1 MKFTLFELP
10 ASFWAEYVNRRPAWG
25 PLGELTYRRTYS
37 RSIEGL
43 YDRHSSIAQTY
54 GLTSEEWWLT
64 VLRVV
69 EGTYGWQ
76 RAWCLENGRPWSEER
91 ALYSAKVMYDLIFN
105 FKFLPP
111 GRGLWS
117 MGTPLLERSGAAANN
132 CGYITTRLGN
142 LEDNASWV
150 MNMLMLGV
158 GVGFDA
164 SAYLIGSDYHHSPVL
179 EPLHTVEDT
188 REGWCKALRLAIR
201 ARRACRR
208 PPLFDLSK
216 IRPAGVPLRTMGGTS
231 SGPEP
236 LRELLAAVDS
246 MPMGPG
252 FTVDVMNSVGR
263 CVVAGNIRR
272 SAQICLGPSEN
283 WFLKLKDYE
292 VNPARA
298 TFGWASNN
306 SVHAYVGDDYSAI
319 AKSIKGGGEP
329 GLFWEDNAAD
339 YHRMRLKKSTDTRDR
354 DVGWIGTNPCSEQ
367 TLHSEELCCL
377 VETFPANHE
386 NYYDFQRTLKYAY
399 LYAKTV
405 TFIPTG
411 FPRTDEIIAANR
423 RIGCSQS
430 GIVQA
435 IAKFGKADYFENFCD
450 RGYNFLRSLD
460 DRYSEWL
467 DVNTSVKITSV
478 KPSGTVSL
486 LCGATPG
493 MHYPHSTHYLRRI
506 RLATNSALLP
516 ALRSAGYRCVDLDN
530 EPNTTAVEVP
540 VRENLVGRGK
550 AEVLP
555 WEQVELAAQL
565 QTHWADNQV
574 SVTVTFNESE
584 GSQIKPILESY
595 DRRLKS
601 VSFLPNAHGY
611 ANAPYEEIS
620 PEEYEKRS
628 TNLKAVDFAQAGHD
642 QDDSYC
648 SGDKCLI

>member
-1 MKFTLFELP
+1 MH
-10 ASFWAEYVNRRPAWG
+10 
-25 PLGELTYRRTYS
+25 
-37 RSIEGL
+37 GL
-43 YDRHSSIAQTY
+43 S
-54 GLTSEEWWLT
+54 SEEWWLT

-76 RAWCLENGRPWSEER
+76 RAWCLENGRPWSDER
-91 ALYSAKVMYDLIFN
+91 ALYSAKVMYDLIWN

-132 CGYITTRLGN
+132 CAWISTN
-142 LEDNASWV
+142 ANMHDFPSSASWV

-164 SAYLIGSDYHHSPVL
+164 WSVDPGDLFHFRSDLPDEV
-179 EPLHTVEDT
+179 TVGDS
-188 REGWCKALRLAIR
+188 REGWCSAVKTALQAKLAQTWQPR
-201 ARRACRR
+201 
-208 PPLFDLSK
+208 FDLSK
-216 IRPAGVPLRTMGGTS
+216 LRPKGEALRTMGGTS

-236 LRELLAAVDS
+236 LCELLSAIED
-246 MPMGPG
+246 M
-252 FTVDVMNSVGR
+252 TVDRAFGVNVMNLIGR

-272 SAQICLGPSEN
+272 SAEICLGPSED
-283 WFLKLKDYE
+283 WFLQLKNYK
-292 VNPARA
+292 VNPQRSAY
-298 TFGWASNN
+298 GWASNN
-306 SVHAYVGDDYSAI
+306 SVNTWVGEDYSAI
-319 AKSIKGGGEP
+319 ADSIQGGGEP
-329 GLFWEDNAAD
+329 GLFWEENARN
-339 YHRMRLKKSTDTRDR
+339 YHRMRLERSSDTRDR
-354 DVGWIGTNPCSEQ
+354 EHDWLGTNPCSEQ

-411 FPRTDEIIAANR
+411 FPRTDEIIAQNR

-493 MHYPHSTHYLRRI
+493 MHYPHSQHYLRRI
-506 RLATNSALLP
+506 RLASNSPLLSG
-516 ALRSAGYRCVDLDN
+516 LRSAGYVCNVLEN

-540 VRENLVGRGK
+540 IRENMVGRGK
-550 AEVLP
+550 GDVLP

-574 SVTVTFNESE
+574 SVTVTFNEDQ
-584 GSQIKPILESY
+584 GDQIKPILESY

-601 VSFLPNAHGY
+601 VSFLPNNHGY
-611 ANAPYEEIS
+611 ENAPYEAITEQ
-620 PEEYEKRS
+620 EFEDRS
-628 TNLKAVDFAQAGHD
+628 SILKSVDFAAAAHD
-642 QDDSYC
+642 TDDSYC
-648 SGDKCLI
+648 SGDKCLL